1 VSGDPL
7 LWMYEPSAKEVARKA
22 AAAALAA
29 QEASGVKPIEKI
41 YSFDEKGN
49 GDGRDFLFEVF
60 DDDQEDCVV
69 EKLPAGFDPTLLNLP
84 KGKSNTPFEEL
95 KDLSNK
101 DQASWIFQNIDMADD
116 ELSDEPQSWL
126 IDQLLLEHGLHLFSG
141 KPGSMKSLLALML
154 CKSTCSAESFL
165 GRKNIG
171 APVKAVYIDREN
183 PQAEVRKRCFALGL
197 LHLPNFRVW
206 GDWRED
212 EAPPVA
218 FDDPRLIECAKRDKP
233 FFVFDSLSSFLNGAD
248 ENSTGEMMEI
258 MAKARALARMCAGV
272 AILHHT
278 PKNGPASARGN
289 SAIAASTDMAFIVQ
303 KSERNVTL
311 SEDRFRPCGNYTMGF
326 SMDFGDMTGIYTPTL
341 TKDTTTSMPEAPV
354 SRLEE
359 LKEKD
364 RIATEAATEQHYR
377 NKAVEVI
384 QKAYDRGEAIYSRSV
399 LCGLLGLSPNS
410 AFAKRFLNGKEDN
423 PWTCVQNSR
432 SLAFLPKGITEIPV
446 RPTKNKTAETEVK
459 AP

>member
-1 VSGDPL
+1 LSGYLDPTDQMHE
-7 LWMYEPSAKEVARKA
+7 MYGFSPKA
-22 AAAALAA
+22 LMRMHA
-29 QEASGVKPIEKI
+29 ESVEDYEDGV
-41 YSFDEKGN
+41 FDMEFDDN
-49 GDGRDFLFEVF
+49 GDSDVLYGALGEPGAPAPQR
-60 DDDQEDCVV
+60 QQ
-69 EKLPAGFDPTLLNLP
+69 LPAGFDANLLNLP

-101 DQASWIFQNIDMADD
+101 EQVSWIFQNIEMADD

-126 IDQLLLEHGLHLFSG
+126 VHELLLEHGLHLFSG

-154 CKSTCSAESFL
+154 CKAACSSEAFL

-248 ENSTGEMMEI
+248 ENSTSEMMII

-272 AILHHT
+272 GILHHT
-278 PKNGPASARGN
+278 PKNGPLSARGN

-303 KSERNVTL
+303 KSEHSVTL

-341 TKDTTTSMPEAPV
+341 TKDTTTMPEAPV

-364 RIATEAATEQHYR
+364 RLATESATEQHYK

-410 AFAKRFLNGKEDN
+410 AFAKRFLNGKDDN
-423 PWTCVQNSR
+423 PWTCVQNNR

-446 RPTKNKTAETEVK
+446 KPVKNKTAEAEVK